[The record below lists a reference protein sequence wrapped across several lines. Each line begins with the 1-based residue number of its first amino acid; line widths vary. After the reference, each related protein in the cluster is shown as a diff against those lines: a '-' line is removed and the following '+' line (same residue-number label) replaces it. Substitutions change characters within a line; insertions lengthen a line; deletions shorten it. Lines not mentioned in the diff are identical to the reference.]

1 MNIERSFTQK
11 IKRENT
17 WRWITAVLTLAI
29 CGVLMYGHLSLA
41 SDRGMLSTNNMW
53 YVLFVQALIL
63 VLSTGVAWAMRD
75 AQRHDLYAEVQR
87 KSVMQL
93 RRFRSEIDDE
103 IERLEAENGQDP
115 GQAESKKLRKVV

>member
-1 MNIERSFTQK
+1 MNRERSFTQK
-11 IKRENT
+11 IGRENR
-17 WRWITAVLTLAI
+17 WRWGTAVATLVI
-29 CGVLMYGHLSLA
+29 CGLLMYGHLSLA
-41 SDRGMLSTNNMW
+41 SDRGMLSTSNMW

-103 IERLEAENGQDP
+103 IERLETEETQVLGDA
-115 GQAESKKLRKVV
+115 KKIRKIG